1 MSLESLRAEI
11 AKFAAERDW
20 DQFHSIRNLIL
31 AMVGEVGEVAEI
43 VQWTDDDK
51 ISELLATGGRERLAE
66 ELADVLI
73 YLIRVADRSGID
85 LESAVRAKLTANGL
99 KYPVERARGSAKK
112 YDELGS

>member
-1 MSLESLRAEI
+1 
-11 AKFAAERDW
+11 
-20 DQFHSIRNLIL
+20 
-31 AMVGEVGEVAEI
+31 MVGEVGEVAEI

-51 ISELLATGGRERLAE
+51 ISELLASGGRERLAQ

-73 YLIRVADRSGID
+73 YLIRVADRSGVD
-85 LESAVRAKLTANGL
+85 LEAAVHAKLTANGL

>member
-20 DQFHSIRNLIL
+20 DQFHSIRNLVL
-31 AMVGEVGEVAEI
+31 AMIGEVGEVAEI
-43 VQWTDDDK
+43 VQWTDDNK
-51 ISELLATGGRERLAE
+51 IGEMLESGGRERLAE

-73 YLIRVADRSGID
+73 YLIRVADRSGIE
-85 LESAVRAKLTANGL
+85 LESAVREKLEANGL

-112 YDELGS
+112 YDEFGS